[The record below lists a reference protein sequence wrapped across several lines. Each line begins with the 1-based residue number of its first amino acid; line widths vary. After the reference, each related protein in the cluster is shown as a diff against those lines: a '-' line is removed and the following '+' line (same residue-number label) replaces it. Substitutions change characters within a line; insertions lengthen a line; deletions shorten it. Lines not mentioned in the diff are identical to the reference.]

1 MLDAAV
7 GLTEVETRHLK
18 QLLALVHRGE
28 LNYPLNVQELART
41 GLQHCAPPLL
51 GHLRGLDG
59 PAVRAILTAV
69 LAERLPANQQRLTQ
83 ARAGAST

>member
-41 GLQHCAPPLL
+41 GLQHCAPSLL
-51 GHLRGLDG
+51 GQLRGLEA
-59 PAVRAILTAV
+59 PAVRAVLTAV
-69 LAERLPANQQRLTQ
+69 LAERLPVNQQRL
-83 ARAGAST
+83 ARACAGAST